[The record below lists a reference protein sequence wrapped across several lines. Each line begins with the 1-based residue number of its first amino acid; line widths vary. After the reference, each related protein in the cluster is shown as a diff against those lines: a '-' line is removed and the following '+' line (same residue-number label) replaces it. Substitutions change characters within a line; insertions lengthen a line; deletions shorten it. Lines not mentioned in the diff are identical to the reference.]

1 MKRISRRDLVNAAA
15 VLPVTSIGGG
25 HEIVKLLIFFALAC
39 AAAAAD
45 HNKLTPQEKKEG
57 YSLLFNGKNLDG
69 WDGDPV
75 RWSVQDGAIVGSSDG
90 HPFKVNTFLIYKK
103 RNFSDFILK
112 ASIKLRNHNSG
123 IQFRS
128 EQLPGPGWIV
138 KGLQADASEAG
149 DRSAWGNFYEERG
162 RSRTMM
168 KTPDEGWLKTKPAL
182 HKQDW
187 NDYEILADGPHI
199 RLTFNGLVTID
210 TQESQ
215 KLDGIIAL
223 QLHAGEE
230 MRVEF
235 RDMKIKVPR

>member
-1 MKRISRRDLVNAAA
+1 MRLLV
-15 VLPVTSIGGG
+15 
-25 HEIVKLLIFFALAC
+25 FFALAC
-39 AAAAAD
+39 AAAAAG
-45 HNKLTPQEKKEG
+45 HNKLAPQEKKDG
-57 YSLLFNGKNLDG
+57 YTLLFNGKSLDG

-149 DRSAWGNFYEERG
+149 DEKSAWGNYYEERG

-168 KTPDEGWLKTKPAL
+168 KTPDEGWQKAKPVL

-187 NDYEILADGPHI
+187 NDYEIEAQGSRVRTFLNGQKCADRDDPNLS
-199 RLTFNGLVTID
+199 RR
-210 TQESQ
+210 
-215 KLDGIIAL
+215 GIFAL
-223 QLHAGEE
+223 QLHSGGPIEVRFKELRLQVGTPAE
-230 MRVEF
+230 
-235 RDMKIKVPR
+235 K